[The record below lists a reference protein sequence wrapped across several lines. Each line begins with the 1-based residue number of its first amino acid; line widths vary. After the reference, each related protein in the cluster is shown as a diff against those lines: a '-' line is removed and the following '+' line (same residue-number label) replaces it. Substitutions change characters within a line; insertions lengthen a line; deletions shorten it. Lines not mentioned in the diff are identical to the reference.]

1 MKKLLACLIALGLI
15 IISLSA
21 CSSKDE
27 EPILVQ
33 VGPSI
38 LGAQIIADAGDK
50 KVDLDWMAVDDAET
64 YNIYYMAS
72 TSQPSTTQME
82 SSGTKITGLVSAPY
96 TVTPLANG
104 TNYWFSIS
112 AVNPS
117 GESNLS
123 KPVLAIPSS
132 PAPPAAPRNLRANA
146 GNGQVTLT
154 WDTVGGNRYYG
165 YVVSNPL
172 SLNPTF
178 EYLNGNT
185 EPPTEITSPFIVTPL
200 NNNQTYAFFI
210 WTENTNGQ
218 SFYSFVV
225 YATPSATPPPFA
237 PVLTGA
243 VADSSNIVTLTWEA
257 SAGATSYNIYLGT
270 AKGITKL
277 TGVDGGDV
285 GNVTTKDAG
294 PLPTDIEGRIDIDTY
309 YFVVTA
315 KNANGESTE
324 SNEMSVTL
332 TAP

>member
-21 CSSKDE
+21 CSSKEDQ
-27 EPILVQ
+27 PPPDQ
-33 VGPSI
+33 VGPLI
-38 LGAQIIADAGDK
+38 LGAQVIADAGDGQ
-50 KVDLDWMAVDDAET
+50 VDLDWMAVNDAET

-72 TSQPSTTQME
+72 TSEPSTTQME
-82 SSGTKITGLVSAPY
+82 SSGTKITGLISAPY

-104 TNYWFSIS
+104 TKYWFSIS
-112 AVNPS
+112 AVNS
-117 GESNLS
+117 IGESNLS
-123 KPVLAIPSS
+123 VPVEATPKY

-146 GNGQVTLT
+146 GSGQVTLT
-154 WDTVGGNRYYG
+154 WDTVADNKYYG
-165 YVVSNPL
+165 VVVSNPL
-172 SLNPTF
+172 SLNPIIET
-178 EYLNGNT
+178 LNGNT
-185 EPPTEITSPFIVTPL
+185 VPATEITSPFIVTPL
-200 NNNQTYAFFI
+200 NNDQTYAFYI
-210 WTENTNGQ
+210 KAENVNGQ

-225 YATPSATPPPFA
+225 YARPSATPPPLA
-237 PVLTGA
+237 PVLTSA
-243 VADSSNIVTLTWEA
+243 TADSSNIVTLTWA
-257 SAGATSYNIYLGT
+257 PSAGATSYNIYLGT

-324 SNEMSVTL
+324 SNERSVTL
-332 TAP
+332 TPP

>member
-1 MKKLLACLIALGLI
+1 MIALGLI

-27 EPILVQ
+27 EPSPDQ
-33 VGPSI
+33 PGPSI
-38 LGAQIIADAGDK
+38 LGAQVIADAGDG
-50 KVDLDWMAVDDAET
+50 KVDLDWMAVKEAET

-82 SSGTKITGLVSAPY
+82 SSGTKITGLDIELVSAPY
-96 TVTPLANG
+96 TVTPLTNG
-104 TNYWFSIS
+104 TKYWFSIS
-112 AVNPS
+112 ASNTV

-146 GNGQVTLT
+146 ESGQVTLT
-154 WDTVGGNRYYG
+154 WDTVGGNKYYG
-165 YVVSNPL
+165 FVVSNPL
-172 SLNPTF
+172 SVSPTF

-210 WTENTNGQ
+210 WTENVNGQ

-225 YATPSATPPPFA
+225 YATPSATPPPLA

-257 SAGATSYNIYLGT
+257 SAGATSYNIYIGT

-277 TGVDGGDV
+277 TGEDGGDV

-294 PLPTDIEGRIDIDTY
+294 PLPTDIYETVDIYTY